1 MKTSKW
7 LLTTTLAAAIA
18 FTSLSVIA
26 SADDGEQPAE
36 AGERQQIMEQV
47 QAAVDSGDYNAFA
60 EVAPEKML
68 EYINADNFER
78 FVEMHNHLES
88 AKEIAEE
95 LGLPNGRQ
103 MLQKAHQKGVKHGK
117 FMENREE
124 IKEAVENGDYDAWVA
139 LHEDR
144 EREAK
149 ILEYINEDNFHLLAE
164 LHEAIQNQDFETA
177 KEIKDQIGLPD
188 RPEKGQIQ
196 NMNQ

>member
-18 FTSLSVIA
+18 FTSLSIIA

-139 LHEDR
+139 LHEDG

-177 KEIKDQIGLPD
+177 QAIKEELGMPLG
-188 RPEKGQIQ
+188 EGHT
-196 NMNQ
+196 NS